1 MQLTLHWGYYK
12 HALRQVAN
20 LFNKVILCVQKHAT
34 MFVNADPSIGEGTMD
49 I

>member
-1 MQLTLHWGYYK
+1 MQLTLRWGYYN

-20 LFNKVILCVQKHAT
+20 LFNKVICCVQKHAT
-34 MFVNADPSIGEGTMD
+34 MFVYAYPSIGEGIMN